1 MSIKRVERAQ
11 ERGNTRALCR
21 LLRHRNARIRRE
33 AAQALGK
40 LGDAAAVPCLL
51 RASERDADQY
61 VRRWSIQSLQAIDA
75 PEAVDA
81 LIVTMFSTRVQ
92 DARMAAQSL
101 RQLGNPHAEAALSL
115 HDIVNQHDWDAL
127 KQLDDLQKRALAAVL
142 RSEQYASWPSARRRR
157 LLENAVELEITP
169 PAEVSGELADMGL
182 YVSEV
187 HTIVDLLRGLFH
199 RSPDVRIRAAG
210 RLADSESEW
219 AVRLL
224 YIRFGRELR
233 KGGDRRVA
241 AALAR
246 AMDRLGDP
254 RAVDGLRESLQA
266 SGGQQAQE
274 AAYLLADIGTPHAVE
289 ALFDYA
295 VNPPPPPAYRN
306 VPLALSALQGAGE
319 VAVET
324 LAGRVEDESPETRRL
339 MVDVVGRVKH
349 PDRLDTLS
357 RLARDDDPDVSHAA
371 LDAMARDN
379 SAEAAAALAALHGDV
394 PDDELA
400 RALAAITHPSGGEHL
415 QRLSAS
421 ATRLYGTALNDGK
434 RPLVGTQVQILEERP
449 AAASDETW
457 QWRAI
462 SPRTETGP
470 EGEFYLAFT
479 GWGGET
485 RLQLKLVIPAPEP
498 TLTAEAFTSALL
510 IEPDAAYQV
519 RANIDRFF
527 DRLVVTSEPYR
538 G

>member
-1 MSIKRVERAQ
+1 M
-11 ERGNTRALCR
+11 
-21 LLRHRNARIRRE
+21 
-33 AAQALGK
+33 AA
-40 LGDAAAVPCLL
+40 AAAVPCLL
-51 RASERDADQY
+51 RAAEQDDDQY

-81 LIVTMFSTRVQ
+81 LTITMMSTRVQ
-92 DARMAAQSL
+92 DARMAAQAL
-101 RQLGNPHAEAALSL
+101 RQLDNPQAGAALSL
-115 HDIVNQHDWDAL
+115 RELLNQHDWDAL

-157 LLENAVELEITP
+157 LLEIAVNQEVTP

-187 HTIVDLLRGLFH
+187 HTVVDLLRGLLH
-199 RSPDVRIRAAG
+199 RSPDVRISAAN
-210 RLADSESEW
+210 RLADSEREW
-219 AVRLL
+219 AARLL
-224 YIRFGRELR
+224 HIRYRRELR

-254 RAVDGLRESLQA
+254 RVVDGLREVLEA
-266 SGGQQAQE
+266 AGGQQAQE

-289 ALFDYA
+289 LLFDYA
-295 VNPPPPPAYRN
+295 ANPPAPPAYRN
-306 VPLALSALQGAGE
+306 VPLALSALQRAGT

-324 LAGRVEDESPETRRL
+324 LAGRIEDESPETRRL

-349 PDRLDTLS
+349 PDRLETFS
-357 RLARDDDPDVSHAA
+357 KLARDDDPGVSRAA

-379 SAEAAAALAALHGDV
+379 SDEAANALAALAGDV
-394 PDDELA
+394 PDDALA

-421 ATRLYGTALNDGK
+421 ATMLYGTALDDGK

-479 GWGGET
+479 GWDGET
-485 RLQLKLVIPAPEP
+485 RLQIKLVIPAPEP

-510 IEPDAAYQV
+510 IQPDAAYQV

-527 DRLVVTSEPYR
+527 DRLVVTAEPR
-538 G
+538 TG